1 VPTVLLVRH
10 GRTTANAAGTL
21 AGRSTGV
28 PLDDTGRSQ
37 AEALAARLTQLPLAA
52 IVTSPLERCV
62 ETANVLAAG
71 RRGPTPTTDER
82 LVECGYGDWTGR
94 PINEL
99 RRTRLWRQVQSHPS
113 AATFPRGESMRA
125 MQARAVDAIREHDAR
140 VASRA
145 GGSAAWVAVSHAD
158 VIKAVVADALGM
170 HLDAFQ
176 RIVVDPASVSVITY
190 TDLRPFVVHLNH
202 TGEGLSVVSRRRRRR
217 RSSDA
222 EVGGGSGSE

>member
-1 VPTVLLVRH
+1 
-10 GRTTANAAGTL
+10 
-21 AGRSTGV
+21 
-28 PLDDTGRSQ
+28 
-37 AEALAARLTQLPLAA
+37 
-52 IVTSPLERCV
+52 
-62 ETANVLAAG
+62 
-71 RRGPTPTTDER
+71 
-82 LVECGYGDWTGR
+82 
-94 PINEL
+94 
-99 RRTRLWRQVQSHPS
+99 
-113 AATFPRGESMRA
+113 MRA